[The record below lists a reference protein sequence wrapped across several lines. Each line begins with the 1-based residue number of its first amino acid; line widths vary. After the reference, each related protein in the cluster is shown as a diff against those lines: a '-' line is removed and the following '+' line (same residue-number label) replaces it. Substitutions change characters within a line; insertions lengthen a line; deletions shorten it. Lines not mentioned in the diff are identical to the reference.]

1 VVNKVIDDILLAEPV
16 AAGDG
21 VVKMVLKA
29 VMILCNG
36 SEPPS
41 AATVWLRMG

>member
-1 VVNKVIDDILLAEPV
+1 VVDKVIDDILLAEPV
-16 AAGDG
+16 ATGDG

-29 VMILCNG
+29 IMILRNG
-36 SEPPS
+36 CGTPS